1 MDIILIPGLWLK
13 APVWD
18 RTGNALRE
26 LGHRPIAVELPGA
39 DDGDPAARLDDQL
52 VAVLQ
57 AVDASSSP
65 IIVGHSA
72 ASSLAWMAADR
83 RPADISRVALIGGFP
98 WADGQQ
104 FAALFPI
111 VGGVMAFP
119 GWEPFE
125 GPDSADLDAETR
137 EMIARDAVPVP
148 EGVALAHVT
157 YCDERRFT
165 VPVTVI
171 CPEFGPED
179 AMAWIASGDVPE
191 LAAAAEVSFA
201 DIDSGH
207 WPMLSRPTELAA
219 LIADLARGA

>member
-1 MDIILIPGLWLK
+1 MDIILISGLWLK
-13 APVWD
+13 ASVWN
-18 RTGNALRE
+18 RTANALRE

-39 DDGDPAARLDDQL
+39 DDGDPAACLDDQL
-52 VAVLQ
+52 AAVLQ

-65 IIVGHSA
+65 IVVGHSA
-72 ASSLAWMAADR
+72 ASSLAWMVADR
-83 RPADISRVALIGGFP
+83 RPSNISRAVLVGGFP
-98 WADGQQ
+98 WADGQYY
-104 FAALFPI
+104 AALFPI
-111 VGGVMAFP
+111 VGGFMAFP

-148 EGVALAHVT
+148 EGIALAHVT
-157 YCDERRFT
+157 YGGERRFA

-179 AMAWIASGDVPE
+179 AKAWIASGDVPE

-201 DIDSGH
+201 DVDSGH
-207 WPMLSRPTELAA
+207 WPMLSRPTELAV
-219 LIADLARGA
+219 LISDLARGE